1 MNLSYDSDG
10 TSGAFMAVD
19 TQFAFTEG
27 HIRLLIWMCDMQ
39 AEFIERAI
47 DDILESGDKPSDNML
62 NCREGCADLKV
73 WALRLLEALEEE
85 YEDDED
91 EEMSEDEEALLDDT
105 EPDVSELAAFRD
117 HLTSQWSENRSPMRP
132 KRRTA
137 LQKLRAWLLSILQ

>member
-1 MNLSYDSDG
+1 MNISYDSDG

-27 HIRLLIWMCDMQ
+27 HIRLLIWMCDTQ
-39 AEFIERAI
+39 ADFIERAI

-62 NCREGCADLKV
+62 NCREGCSDLKL

-85 YEDDED
+85 YEDDDD

-117 HLTSQWSENRSPMRP
+117 LLASQWSENRSPKRP

-137 LQKLRAWLLSILQ
+137 LQKLRAWLLSLLK